1 MRAIRSLGSL
11 LLLAALPAFQ
21 GGDRPDRPNSD
32 RPDRDPPSRVGR
44 LSYLSGPVSFRP
56 GDVDDWTD
64 ATINYPLHNGDHLWT
79 DSDARAEITVGSS
92 AFRLAPQ
99 SAFGFLALDDR
110 TVQVRLSQG
119 SLYVRVRERGESESL
134 EIDTPG
140 CAVALLRSGV
150 YRVDVDSSGDTTS
163 VTVRRGEAEVTASG
177 SAFPVHPEQTAMV
190 VGGDSP
196 TYDVREAIRFDGF
209 DEWCRVRSAREGR
222 VVSVRYVSPDV
233 IGYEDLDEYGAW
245 REVGS
250 YGGVWFPTRVEA
262 GWAPYRYGHWG
273 WIEPWGWTWIDDA
286 AWGFAPF
293 HYGRWVYWDGSWVWV
308 PGHVVARPV
317 YAPALVVFVGG
328 RNWSLAITSGGVA
341 GVAWFPLAPEE
352 PYVPAYHV
360 SNPYIRNVNVTNV
373 NVTNINVTNINV
385 TNINYRNRA
394 APGAVTVVSQQ
405 TFVQSRPVGRSVL
418 VVPRERIEQA
428 TVIGTTAAVAPGRR
442 SVLAQ
447 PEIVTVRRPPAV
459 VTTRTVVV
467 RRTPPPPP
475 VPFAARQQA
484 LRAQP
489 GRPLDA
495 AALAS
500 LRARTPAARPNVF
513 VRPAVPAAAAAGPA
527 PTLRPA
533 REGVPPAR
541 AVPPPTVA
549 APQLEKRPPAVP
561 AANRPAADRTAPPAA
576 APEQHP
582 GRAERPKPATPPTP
596 PTPPAERP
604 ERPGRA
610 EHPAPTVAPAERPG
624 RAEHPA
630 PAAPAAERPGKAERP
645 APAAAPAP
653 APTPAPAARPE
664 SVGRLQPQGERRP
677 PPAAKQRPDKDR
689 KAEKDTAK
697 EKKPKE
703 DKPDR
708 HE

>member
-1 MRAIRSLGSL
+1 MRTARCLAPL
-11 LLLAALPAFQ
+11 LMLAVLPAFQ
-21 GGDRPDRPNSD
+21 GTDRPNAD

-44 LSYLSGPVSFRP
+44 LSFLTGSVSFRP
-56 GDVDDWTD
+56 GDVDDWVA
-64 ATINYPLHNGDHLWT
+64 ATVNYPLHDGDHLWT
-79 DSDARAEITVGSS
+79 DSDARAEITVGSI
-92 AFRLAPQ
+92 AFRLASQ

-110 TVQVRLSQG
+110 TAQVRLSQG
-119 SLYVRVRERGESESL
+119 SLNVRVRDLGDDESL
-134 EIDTPG
+134 EIDTPSG
-140 CAVALLRSGV
+140 AVSLLRSGI
-150 YRVDVDSSGDTTS
+150 YRVDVDTTGDTTS
-163 VTVRRGEAEVTASG
+163 VTVRSGEAEVTAAE
-177 SAFPVHPEQTAMV
+177 SAFPVHREQTALV
-190 VGGDSP
+190 VAGDSP
-196 TYDVREAIRFDGF
+196 TYDVHDAIRSD
-209 DEWCRVRSAREGR
+209 DWEDWCASRDRRWDDARSAR
-222 VVSVRYVSPDV
+222 YVSRGM
-233 IGYEDLDEYGAW
+233 IGYEDLDDNGDWRETPDYGAVW
-245 REVGS
+245 VPR
-250 YGGVWFPTRVEA
+250 GVAT
-262 GWAPYRYGHWG
+262 GWAPYRYGHWA
-273 WIEPWGWTWIDDA
+273 WVEPWGWTWIDDA
-286 AWGFAPF
+286 PWGFAPF
-293 HYGRWVYWDGSWVWV
+293 HYGRWVYVGNGWAWV

-317 YAPALVVFVGG
+317 YAPALVAFVGG
-328 RNWSLAITSGGVA
+328 RNWSVAIGLGGGGGGGGG
-341 GVAWFPLAPEE
+341 GVAWFPLGPEE
-352 PYVPAYHV
+352 PYVPGYHV
-360 SNPYIRNVNVTNV
+360 SNTYIRNVNVTNV
-373 NVTNINVTNINV
+373 NVTNINVTNVNV
-385 TNINYRNRA
+385 TNITYRNRN

-513 VRPAVPAAAAAGPA
+513 VRPAVPAAAGAGPA

-561 AANRPAADRTAPPAA
+561 AANRPAADRPTPPAA

-596 PTPPAERP
+596 PTPPA
-604 ERPGRA
+604 GRT
-610 EHPAPTVAPAERPG
+610 PRAPRTRRAPSANRG
-624 RAEHPA
+624 TR
-630 PAAPAAERPGKAERP
+630 
-645 APAAAPAP
+645 
-653 APTPAPAARPE
+653 
-664 SVGRLQPQGERRP
+664 
-677 PPAAKQRPDKDR
+677 
-689 KAEKDTAK
+689 
-697 EKKPKE
+697 
-703 DKPDR
+703 
-708 HE
+708 